1 MDNSESPISMFAGHD
16 RDIANLWRRMLDPQ
30 NAATLTELQHQVA
43 SLTRSEYAILD
54 GLTKGYGGKA
64 LAMYTGY
71 SQATIALQ
79 TPTILEKMGAH
90 YRAGAAAKLLLW
102 RAITAADFASKML
115 QQG

>member
-1 MDNSESPISMFAGHD
+1 MDDLESPISMSGAHGQ
-16 RDIANLWRRMLDPQ
+16 DIADLWHHLLDRK
-30 NAATLTELQHQVA
+30 NIASLTELQHQVE

-54 GLTKGYGGKA
+54 GLAKGYGGKA

-71 SQATIALQ
+71 NQATIALQ

-102 RAITAADFASKML
+102 RAIVASKML
-115 QQG
+115 QHG